1 MFNMLTSRVFAV
13 DFSGKFSIGRNYS
26 D

>member
-13 DFSGKFSIGRNYS
+13 DFSGKFSIGRSYS